1 MFGTMKNFL
10 SVIFLSTL
18 VYAMPVGS
26 AFAEDASKTTIS
38 SASTPAPSTD
48 EEVRDWF
55 SQYDQVRKNAKMTLK
70 EKWQSKRL
78 IAFAFSP
85 FKVSVSESD
94 QLVKKMATKYTEALE
109 SLEKLA
115 IVQQTE
121 RLRTGYM
128 KYFKDA
134 RQLFLDTCK
143 IPTSDSEQRQK
154 FVDDLVDRKKKL
166 EELDQ
171 KNKALDSEL
180 RSQSSILPLH

>member
-1 MFGTMKNFL
+1 MKNFL
-10 SVIFLSTL
+10 SIIIISALF
-18 VYAMPVGS
+18 YAMPVGS

-38 SASTPAPSTD
+38 SASTSAPSTD
-48 EEVRDWF
+48 EQVRDWF
-55 SQYDQVRKNAKMTLK
+55 SQYDQVRKNAKMTFK
-70 EKWQSKRL
+70 EKLQSKRL

-85 FKVSVSESD
+85 FRVPVSESD
-94 QLVKKMATKYTEALE
+94 QLVKKMATKYAEALE

-121 RLRTGYM
+121 RLRAGYM
-128 KYFKDA
+128 KYFRDA

-143 IPTSDSEQRQK
+143 IPTGDSEQRQK
-154 FVDDLVDRKKKL
+154 FVDDLVARKKKL

-180 RSQSSILPLH
+180 RSQFSIPPLH